1 MKGAKDAQ
9 DTRFTI
15 SLVPKYQLIVHKVRV
30 DRHEDKPIP
39 LTRKEKGWVVIMKKL
54 LLMILSV
61 CFVAVMPGCSNKSDD
76 KSSNATAK
84 PSVIEQTTTH
94 DNKETQKVTEKVT
107 EKAKEEVTAKPT
119 EKDTE
124 KPTATPTK
132 EQTEKPT
139 QTPTKEPAFTVSDM
153 SATMYVISSVNV
165 RKGPGTEYDVIG
177 NLSTGLSVEVTGK
190 ASTGWYRINYNGS
203 EGFCSD
209 SYLSNT
215 KPEIQTQA
223 PTQAPTEAPVQATE
237 TPTNAPTQAPTEA
250 PVKSVSYDPNK
261 VVQMAIKKCQQNGI
275 ITTEDNLNKL
285 LKEGK
290 ITQEV
295 YDECYPM
302 DGMENSYFSM
312 FINVDLNKASD
323 ITGYKYGSVEA
334 IANDIA
340 GMILLENGDIFNITY
355 AGTYK
360 TNNETYYEFRCHR

>member
-76 KSSNATAK
+76 KLSNATAK

-107 EKAKEEVTAKPT
+107 EKAKEEVTAKTT

-153 SATMYVISSVNV
+153 SATMYVISSVWSYNSS
-165 RKGPGTEYDVIG
+165 KNSSLI
-177 NLSTGLSVEVTGK
+177 NISTFPFL
-190 ASTGWYRINYNGS
+190 
-203 EGFCSD
+203 
-209 SYLSNT
+209 
-215 KPEIQTQA
+215 
-223 PTQAPTEAPVQATE
+223 
-237 TPTNAPTQAPTEA
+237 
-250 PVKSVSYDPNK
+250 
-261 VVQMAIKKCQQNGI
+261 
-275 ITTEDNLNKL
+275 
-285 LKEGK
+285 
-290 ITQEV
+290 
-295 YDECYPM
+295 
-302 DGMENSYFSM
+302 
-312 FINVDLNKASD
+312 
-323 ITGYKYGSVEA
+323 
-334 IANDIA
+334 
-340 GMILLENGDIFNITY
+340 
-355 AGTYK
+355 
-360 TNNETYYEFRCHR
+360 